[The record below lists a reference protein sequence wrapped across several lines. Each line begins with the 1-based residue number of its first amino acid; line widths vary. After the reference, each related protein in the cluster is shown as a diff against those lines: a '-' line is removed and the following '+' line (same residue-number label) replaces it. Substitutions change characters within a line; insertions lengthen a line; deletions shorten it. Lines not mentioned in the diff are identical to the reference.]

1 MRELLS
7 LSRVPTFDSE
17 DVIRRTV
24 TCERC
29 LEPGLYRLDV
39 ASGHFTF
46 ECSCTH
52 LEATEIHTLRG
63 PGELRLSRP
72 VHGFEAAA
80 RSKAASCSGV
90 RIATWRAFAW
100 GSLKPFTF
108 LKGSASIRFHS
119 SASEK
124 TLPTYPRCRL
134 RVLTAKGSEASQALI
149 SAPER
154 SLTWKAPNRAANFF
168 KVSRTDSACRA
179 RFYSLPRAV
188 GF

>member
-24 TCERC
+24 TYERC

-46 ECSCTH
+46 ECSCTY

-72 VHGFEAAA
+72 VHGFE
-80 RSKAASCSGV
+80 
-90 RIATWRAFAW
+90 
-100 GSLKPFTF
+100 
-108 LKGSASIRFHS
+108 
-119 SASEK
+119 
-124 TLPTYPRCRL
+124 
-134 RVLTAKGSEASQALI
+134 
-149 SAPER
+149 
-154 SLTWKAPNRAANFF
+154 
-168 KVSRTDSACRA
+168 SRTRCFCKSFSSFILGRTVKS
-179 RFYSLPRAV
+179 R
-188 GF
+188 